1 MTIIEKAKALR
12 EKMDDI
18 IAQAD
23 DALVLSCAEAVDR
36 WTEGAKYK
44 KGYVVQDNGIL
55 YRCLKTNK
63 AKDTRPADDDKN
75 WAVIGKIV

>member
-1 MTIIEKAKALR
+1 MTILEKAKAVR

-36 WTEGAKYK
+36 WTEGNKYK

-63 AKDTRPADDDKN
+63 AEDVRPADDGKN
-75 WAVIGKIV
+75 WAVIGQME